1 LSSCRF
7 VLLYGD
13 VEFRP
18 QLVLCKTTKNL
29 IKIKIVG
36 LKMTRILEQRGS
48 FNFKIEQVIE
58 LESLGISPN
67 KTNERNDELEISW
80 LLELLKE
87 ALYQI

>member
-1 LSSCRF
+1 
-7 VLLYGD
+7 
-13 VEFRP
+13 
-18 QLVLCKTTKNL
+18 
-29 IKIKIVG
+29 
-36 LKMTRILEQRGS
+36 MTRILEQRGS